1 MIDRE
6 KLINTLYKAIDEVN
20 SILEGD
26 KIRKSMD
33 TFLYGDS
40 GVLDS
45 LGVINLLAA
54 TEEQIEKDF
63 GITLLLLDNIDLSED
78 TNDFCTVSTLFE
90 YISLRLSSQ
99 EG

>member
-26 KIRKSMD
+26 KICKSMD
-33 TFLYGDS
+33 TSLYGDL

-45 LGVINLLAA
+45 LGLINLLAA
-54 TEEQIEKDF
+54 IEEQIEKDF
-63 GITLLLLDNIDLSED
+63 GITLLLLDDIDLSED

-90 YISLRLSSQ
+90 YIFLRLSSQ